1 MMGFIGEV
9 QLGFVVRI
17 KGGFV
22 GAWRRGL
29 VQRHKLYA
37 CPAGGYFSVM
47 KSRQK
52 NFI

>member
-1 MMGFIGEV
+1 M
-9 QLGFVVRI
+9 RI
-17 KGGFV
+17 KGGLV

-37 CPAGGYFSVM
+37 YPAGGYFSVM